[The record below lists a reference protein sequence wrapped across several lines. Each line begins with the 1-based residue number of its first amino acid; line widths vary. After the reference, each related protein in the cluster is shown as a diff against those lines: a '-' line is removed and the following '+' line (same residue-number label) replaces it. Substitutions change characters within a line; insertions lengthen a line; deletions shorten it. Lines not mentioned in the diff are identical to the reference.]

1 MKRLITLAMALCLVL
16 LSYNETSAQESG
28 DFKFGFRAG
37 YYFRANAFGA
47 GVYGTYG
54 LTNWLNIEPGVNMI
68 FKRDCSVDVYCDF
81 QVPLE
86 IATYW
91 TVYPIVGVSVNDI
104 TSTSKGKIIDGWA
117 GGLNLGLG
125 TRYELNSR
133 WSANLQVK
141 WMGRFPRQ
149 HQSAVIAAVGI
160 DYNF

>member
-1 MKRLITLAMALCLVL
+1 MKRLITLVMALCLYA
-16 LSYNETSAQESG
+16 LSMSSVSAQESG
-28 DFKFGFRAG
+28 DFKFGFRGG
-37 YYFRANAFGA
+37 YYFRTNAFGV

-54 LTNWLNIEPGVNMI
+54 LANWLNIEPGVNMI
-68 FKRDCSVDVYCDF
+68 LKKHCSVDVYCDF

-104 TSTSKGKIIDGWA
+104 TSHKGAVDGWA

-141 WMGRFPRQ
+141 WMGRLPRQ